1 MKNKWIQRQQ
11 QIVDAARAAGRG
23 LTAEEQREFDELQR
37 KIDQDGQD
45 GAGAQGGEPQ
55 GGQRDMGGQNND
67 PQGGDPQSGQRDM
80 GGQGAAGNPAPAGN
94 DQDAQQRAVAEERQR
109 NSDIVALCRQT
120 GMDPAEFIRTG
131 ATMDTVRQAAVTHL
145 LQHGAPIQTGARDRD
160 QDNFRAGAVDAI
172 LMRAS
177 VNVERPTESVDQF
190 RGMSLRDLAIEC
202 MARDGQGTTTSL
214 LRMGRDDLW
223 NMACRQFFNPTAAF
237 PAILDNAIR
246 KAIEHRYNHVPTTF
260 QLWTSRGSVTD
271 FKPTRDHSYLIGGAG
286 EFKLVGENGELK
298 ADAPKS
304 ELLPQRKIDTYGRQF
319 SMTRQAFINDDIGF
333 ITEVP
338 GLYAASAK
346 RTINKQV
353 YTILVKNPAIFDGV
367 ALFDDAH
374 NNDAKT
380 GAAPSIDTLQKMM
393 LKLLR
398 QKDPFGE
405 AIMVQPKYIIVPVG
419 YGFLLSQLLETQ
431 VLDVEG
437 IGNHTVNALY
447 NYRNQLTVIEEGA
460 LNALAGA
467 GQPVPWFMV
476 GDPSHAKSLQVDY
489 LNGQEAPTIRR
500 SEVPGQLGYVW
511 DIWLDWGIT
520 AVDYRG
526 IARNKGVAI
535 TEDE

>member
-67 PQGGDPQSGQRDM
+67 PQGGDPQGGQRDM

-172 LMRAS
+172 LMRAG
-177 VNVERPTESVDQF
+177 VNVERPAESVDQF

-367 ALFDDAH
+367 ALFDAAH
-374 NNDAKT
+374 NNDATT

>member
-67 PQGGDPQSGQRDM
+67 PQGGDPQGGQRDM

-172 LMRAS
+172 LMRAG
-177 VNVERPTESVDQF
+177 VNVERPAESVDQF

>member
-1 MKNKWIQRQQ
+1 M
-11 QIVDAARAAGRG
+11 
-23 LTAEEQREFDELQR
+23 
-37 KIDQDGQD
+37 
-45 GAGAQGGEPQ
+45 
-55 GGQRDMGGQNND
+55 
-67 PQGGDPQSGQRDM
+67 
-80 GGQGAAGNPAPAGN
+80 
-94 DQDAQQRAVAEERQR
+94 
-109 NSDIVALCRQT
+109 
-120 GMDPAEFIRTG
+120 
-131 ATMDTVRQAAVTHL
+131 
-145 LQHGAPIQTGARDRD
+145 
-160 QDNFRAGAVDAI
+160 
-172 LMRAS
+172 
-177 VNVERPTESVDQF
+177 
-190 RGMSLRDLAIEC
+190 
-202 MARDGQGTTTSL
+202 
-214 LRMGRDDLW
+214 
-223 NMACRQFFNPTAAF
+223 
-237 PAILDNAIR
+237 
-246 KAIEHRYNHVPTTF
+246 
-260 QLWTSRGSVTD
+260 WTSRGSVTD

-447 NYRNQLTVIEEGA
+447 NYRNQLTVIEEGV

>member
-67 PQGGDPQSGQRDM
+67 PQGGDPQGGQRDV

-172 LMRAS
+172 LMRAG
-177 VNVERPTESVDQF
+177 VNVERPAESVDQF

-419 YGFLLSQLLETQ
+419 YGFVLSQLLETQ